1 MAKNEV
7 KWGALLSYL
16 LIVVNTLYGFLIIP
30 YILSSLGDAEY
41 GVYKTISSLSSA
53 LMILDLGLGST
64 AMRYIAKFKSEEKK
78 DKIES
83 FVSMALGEGVII
95 CLGLMVISAGI
106 YALLPTIYAEG
117 LSASEIE
124 LAKKLFIFLA
134 LNMVFH
140 IIENVFNGVISGFN
154 KFMVSNG
161 IKLGRI
167 LLRVAM
173 LFIIFFFVKS
183 AVALVLIDLVLTVIQ
198 TIAEFIYIKIKLKI
212 SIKITFKNWEKELF
226 VESFKYTLLIFITT
240 IAAQINNNLDNVVI
254 GAIRGSALVAVYSMG
269 LLIFGMFEQLSTSL
283 SGVMLPTVTNVLK
296 NDNNGSQIQQTIINV
311 GRIQFMLLGAALVGF
326 AVLGK
331 QAILLW
337 LGEGYEDVYVITL
350 ILMAPALLELCVN
363 VCLAVLR
370 AQNMLGFRTAVLFG
384 TTAINAI
391 ITIIGVKLVGYYAA
405 AIGTAVSFLLGSVVI
420 MNIYYWKKLSFNMFK
435 IYRNIF
441 SGTWICL
448 LVSGGAILVSSYFLN
463 SGLVSFV
470 LNVVVFCVVYG
481 ITMLL
486 FGFKKEEKKK
496 IPVLNK
502 LFNN

>member
-16 LIVVNTLYGFLIIP
+16 LVIINALYGFLIIP

-53 LMILDLGLGST
+53 LMILDLGLGGT

-83 FVSMALGEGVII
+83 FVSMALGEGLII
-95 CLGLMVISAGI
+95 CLGLMVISAVVYTLI
-106 YALLPTIYAEG
+106 PAIYAEG
-117 LSASEIE
+117 LSQSEIE

-154 KFMVSNG
+154 KFTISNG

-167 LLRVAM
+167 LFRVAL
-173 LFIIFFFVKS
+173 LFIVFIFVKS
-183 AVALVLIDLVLTVIQ
+183 AVALVLIDLFLTVVQI
-198 TIAEFIYIKIKLKI
+198 IIEFVYIKIKLKTK
-212 SIKITFKNWEKELF
+212 IKLSFKNWDKELF
-226 VESFKYTLLIFITT
+226 KESFKYTMLLFVTT

-254 GAIRGSALVAVYSMG
+254 GAIKGSALVAVYSIG
-269 LLIFGMFEQLSTSL
+269 LLLFGMFEQLSTSL

-296 NDNNGSQIQQTIINV
+296 NDSNGNEIQNTIINI

-331 QAILLW
+331 QAIYLW

-370 AQNMLGFRTAVLFG
+370 AKNMLGFRTAVLFG
-384 TTAINAI
+384 TTVLNAI

-405 AIGTAVSFLLGSVVI
+405 AIGTAVSFLIGSVVI

-435 IYRNIF
+435 IYRKIF
-441 SGTWICL
+441 SRTWICL
-448 LVSGGAILVSSYFLN
+448 LLSGGVIVLSSHFLN
-463 SGLVSFV
+463 DGMMAFV
-470 LNVVVFCVVYG
+470 LNIVVFCVVYG
-481 ITMLL
+481 ITMIL
-486 FGFKKEEKKK
+486 FGFKKEEKRN

-502 LFNN
+502 FLK

>member
-16 LIVVNTLYGFLIIP
+16 LVIVNALYGFLIIP

-53 LMILDLGLGST
+53 LMILDLGLGGT

-83 FVSMALGEGVII
+83 FVSMALGEGLII
-95 CLGLMVISAGI
+95 CLGLMVISAVI
-106 YALLPTIYAEG
+106 YTLIPAIYAEG
-117 LSASEIE
+117 LSQNEIE

-154 KFMVSNG
+154 KFTVSNG

-167 LLRVAM
+167 LFRVAL
-173 LFIIFFFVKS
+173 LFVVFIFVKN
-183 AVALVLIDLVLTVIQ
+183 AVALVLIDLFLTVVQI
-198 TIAEFIYIKIKLKI
+198 IVEFIYIKIKLKTK
-212 SIKITFKNWEKELF
+212 IKLSFKNWDKELF
-226 VESFKYTLLIFITT
+226 KESFKYTMLLFITT

-254 GAIRGSALVAVYSMG
+254 GAIKGSALVAVYSMG

-296 NDNNGSQIQQTIINV
+296 NDSNGSQIKNTIINI

-326 AVLGK
+326 VVLGK
-331 QAILLW
+331 QAIYLW

-370 AQNMLGFRTAVLFG
+370 AKNMLGFRTAVLLG
-384 TTAINAI
+384 TTVLNAI
-391 ITIIGVKLVGYYAA
+391 ITIIGVKHFGYYAA
-405 AIGTAVSFLLGSVVI
+405 AIGTAVSFLIGSVVI

-435 IYRNIF
+435 IYQNIF
-441 SGTWICL
+441 SRTWICL
-448 LVSGGAILVSSYFLN
+448 LISGGAIVLSSRFLHQ
-463 SGLVSFV
+463 GLMAFV
-470 LNVVVFCVVYG
+470 LNIVIFCAVYG
-481 ITMLL
+481 ITMIL
-486 FGFKKEEKKK
+486 FGFRKEEKNK

-502 LFNN
+502 LFK

>member
-16 LIVVNTLYGFLIIP
+16 LVIVNALYGFLIIP

-53 LMILDLGLGST
+53 LMILDLGLGGT

-83 FVSMALGEGVII
+83 FVSMALGEGLII
-95 CLGLMVISAGI
+95 CLGLMVISAVI
-106 YALLPTIYAEG
+106 YTLIPTIYAKG
-117 LSASEIE
+117 LSQSEIE

-154 KFMVSNG
+154 KFTVSNG

-167 LLRVAM
+167 LFRVVL
-173 LFIIFFFVKS
+173 LFLVFFFVKS
-183 AVALVLIDLVLTVIQ
+183 AVALVLIDLLLTVAQLIV
-198 TIAEFIYIKIKLKI
+198 EFIYIKIKLKTK
-212 SIKITFKNWEKELF
+212 IKLSFKNWDKELF
-226 VESFKYTLLIFITT
+226 SESFKYTMLLFVTT

-296 NDNNGSQIQQTIINV
+296 SDNRGSKIQQTIISI
-311 GRIQFMLLGAALVGF
+311 GRIQFMLLGAAFVGF
-326 AVLGK
+326 VVLGK
-331 QAILLW
+331 QAIYLW
-337 LGEGYEDVYVITL
+337 LGEGYEDVYAITL

-363 VCLAVLR
+363 VCLTVLR
-370 AQNMLGFRTAVLFG
+370 AKNMLGFRTAVLFG
-384 TTAINAI
+384 TTALNAL
-391 ITIIGVKLVGYYAA
+391 ITIIGVNLVGYYAA
-405 AIGTAVSFLLGSVVI
+405 AIGTAVSFLIGSVVI
-420 MNIYYWKKLSFNMFK
+420 MNIYYWKKLSFNMFR
-435 IYRNIF
+435 IYRKIF
-441 SGTWICL
+441 SRTWICL
-448 LVSGGAILVSSYFLN
+448 LISGGAIVLSSHFL
-463 SGLVSFV
+463 SDGLIAFV
-470 LNVVVFCVVYG
+470 LNVVIFCVVYG
-481 ITMLL
+481 ITMIL
-486 FGFKKEEKKK
+486 FGFKKEEKNKL
-496 IPVLNK
+496 PVLNK
-502 LFNN
+502 LFK

>member
-16 LIVVNTLYGFLIIP
+16 LVVVNTLYGFLIIP

-78 DKIES
+78 EKIDS
-83 FVSMALGEGVII
+83 FISMALGEGLII
-95 CLGLMVISAGI
+95 SLGLMIISAVI

-124 LAKKLFIFLA
+124 LAKKLFVFLA
-134 LNMVFH
+134 LNMIFH
-140 IIENVFNGVISGFN
+140 IVENVFNGVISGFN
-154 KFMVSNG
+154 KFTVSNG

-167 LLRVAM
+167 LLRVTL
-173 LFIIFFFVKS
+173 LFVVFAFVKS
-183 AVALVLIDLVLTVIQ
+183 AVALVLIDLVITVLQI
-198 TIAEFIYIKIKLKI
+198 IVEFVYIKIKLGAR
-212 SIKITFKNWEKELF
+212 IKITFKNWDKGLF
-226 VESFKYTLLIFITT
+226 IESFKYTLLIFITT

-296 NDNNGSQIQQTIINV
+296 SDNNGSQIQHTIIDI

-331 QAILLW
+331 QAISLW

-370 AQNMLGFRTAVLFG
+370 AKNMLGFRTAVLFG
-384 TTAINAI
+384 TTALNAL
-391 ITIIGVKLVGYYAA
+391 ITIVGVKLVGYYAA
-405 AIGTAVSFLLGSVVI
+405 AIGTAISFLIGSVII

-435 IYRNIF
+435 IYRKIF
-441 SGTWICL
+441 SGTWLCL
-448 LVSGGAILVSSYFLN
+448 LISGGAILVSSHFLN
-463 SGLVSFV
+463 NGLIAFII
-470 LNVVVFCVVYG
+470 NVGVFCIVYG
-481 ITMLL
+481 ITMIL
-486 FGFKKEEKKK
+486 FGFKKEEKNK
-496 IPVLNK
+496 IPILNK
-502 LFNN
+502 LFR

>member
-16 LIVVNTLYGFLIIP
+16 LVIINALYGFLIIP

-53 LMILDLGLGST
+53 LMILDLGLGGT

-83 FVSMALGEGVII
+83 FVSMALGEGLII
-95 CLGLMVISAGI
+95 CLGLMVISAVI
-106 YALLPTIYAEG
+106 YTLIPTIYAEG
-117 LSASEIE
+117 LSQSEIG

-154 KFMVSNG
+154 KFTVSNG

-167 LLRVAM
+167 LFRVAL
-173 LFIIFFFVKS
+173 LFLVFFFVKS
-183 AVALVLIDLVLTVIQ
+183 AVALVLIDLFLTVVQI
-198 TIAEFIYIKIKLKI
+198 IIEFVYIKIKLKTK
-212 SIKITFKNWEKELF
+212 IKLSFKNWDKELF
-226 VESFKYTLLIFITT
+226 RESFKYTMLLFVTT

-296 NDNNGSQIQQTIINV
+296 NDSNGNEIQNTIINI

-326 AVLGK
+326 TVLGK
-331 QAILLW
+331 QAIYLW

-370 AQNMLGFRTAVLFG
+370 AKNMLGFRTAVLFG
-384 TTAINAI
+384 TTVLNAI

-405 AIGTAVSFLLGSVVI
+405 AIGTAVSFLIGSVVI
-420 MNIYYWKKLSFNMFK
+420 MNIYYWKKLSFNMFR
-435 IYRNIF
+435 IYRKIF
-441 SGTWICL
+441 SRTWICL
-448 LVSGGAILVSSYFLN
+448 LISGGAIVLSSHFL
-463 SGLVSFV
+463 SDGLIAFV
-470 LNVVVFCVVYG
+470 LNVIIFCVVYG
-481 ITMLL
+481 ITMIL
-486 FGFKKEEKKK
+486 FGFKKEEKNKL
-496 IPVLNK
+496 PVLNK
-502 LFNN
+502 LFK